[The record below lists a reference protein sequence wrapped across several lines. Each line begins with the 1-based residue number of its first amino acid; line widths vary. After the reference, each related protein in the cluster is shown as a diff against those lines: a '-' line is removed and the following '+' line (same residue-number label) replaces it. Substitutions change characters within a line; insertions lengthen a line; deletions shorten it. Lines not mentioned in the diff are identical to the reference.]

1 MRRLIVLLVSLVTA
15 PAFAG
20 SLDDLK
26 SFLTNARTLKANFE
40 QTVTDQNG
48 KIIQKSAGSMEFSRP
63 GKFRWQYLKPYEQ
76 LIVGDGVK
84 LWLYDSDL
92 NQVTVRKLDK
102 AIGSSPAA
110 LLAGDAEIEKN
121 FNLKDAGTA
130 NKLNW
135 VEATPKS
142 SESTFERVRMGFAG
156 NELAVLELK
165 DNFGQN
171 TVIKLAHVQL
181 NNKPLPADFTFVP
194 PKGADVISD

>member
-1 MRRLIVLLVSLVTA
+1 VRCLVLLLIALGSA

-20 SLDDLK
+20 SLDQLR
-26 SFLTNARTLKANFE
+26 SFLTEAKTLKANFE
-40 QTVTDQNG
+40 QIVTDRNG
-48 KIIQKSAGSMEFSRP
+48 KVLQQSSGSMEFSRP
-63 GKFRWQYLKPYEQ
+63 GKFRWEYVKPYKQ
-76 LIVGDGVK
+76 LVVGDGQK
-84 LWLYDSDL
+84 LWLYDPDL

-102 AIGSSPAA
+102 AVGSSPAA

-121 FNLKDAGTA
+121 FNLKDAGAA

-142 SESTFERVRMGFAG
+142 SESTFEQVRMGFSG
-156 NELAVLELK
+156 NELSVLELK

-171 TVIKLAHVQL
+171 TIIRLAGVQL
-181 NNKPLPADFTFVP
+181 NGKFPSSDFTFTP